1 MKRSWKQ
8 LQERYGS
15 RHVHPSMLVYEQTL
29 RNLVDA
35 TGDGKSYR
43 DDPRPLTTRLQANEV
58 YGVKCPDNDHYFR
71 SVMLKR
77 NDLSGKFQ
85 VFISNPVAGDI
96 PPGMPEA
103 SQEQV
108 FKQIRQ
114 MNAGLVMDA
123 ELKAFPFNTNQPLP
137 GQIE

>member
-1 MKRSWKQ
+1 MKPSLKR
-8 LQERYGS
+8 LQEQYGQRRIS
-15 RHVHPSMLVYEQTL
+15 TAVATYEQTL
-29 RNLVDA
+29 INLVDA
-35 TGDGKSYR
+35 TGDGNSYR
-43 DDPRPLTTRLQANEV
+43 DDSRPLTTRLKANEV

-114 MNAGLVMDA
+114 MNAGLVVDA